1 MIWVVFGLWFL
12 NFVNGCLLL
21 GVVYVLK
28 EKSTKNWMEQSEFER
43 NAPVWRELAYD
54 TGLAHGADPDEAE
67 DVAQDTLLKL
77 WALRDELERYQSLTG
92 LTRVIARNLTIDLH
106 RNRRTIRLDAASID
120 LSVSDRFAD
129 SDIISREEE
138 RLINQRLSQ
147 LPPRQHQVLVMRQ
160 VEHRSYEEIAAL
172 LGIEVSSAKVL
183 LSRARKWL
191 YSMNNG

>member
-1 MIWVVFGLWFL
+1 M
-12 NFVNGCLLL
+12 
-21 GVVYVLK
+21 GVVYVLN
-28 EKSTKNWMEQSEFER
+28 EKSTEIWMEQCEFER

-77 WALRDELERYQSLTG
+77 WALRGELDRYHSLTG

-106 RNRRTIRLDAASID
+106 RNRRTVSLDEALSD
-120 LSVSDRFAD
+120 LSVADKMAD
-129 SDIISREEE
+129 SDLVSREEE
-138 RLINQRLSQ
+138 RLLNRRLAL

-191 YSMNNG
+191 LNSMHNA

>member
-1 MIWVVFGLWFL
+1 ML
-12 NFVNGCLLL
+12 
-21 GVVYVLK
+21 
-28 EKSTKNWMEQSEFER
+28 NWMEQCEFER

-54 TGLAHGADPDEAE
+54 TGLAHGATPDEAE

-77 WALRDELERYQSLTG
+77 WAMRAELDRYRSVAG

-106 RNRRTIRLDAASID
+106 RHRRTVRLDETSAD

-138 RLINQRLSQ
+138 RRLNQRLSQ

-160 VEHRSYEEIAAL
+160 VEHRSYDEIASL

-191 YSMNNG
+191 YLMNNE

>member
-1 MIWVVFGLWFL
+1 
-12 NFVNGCLLL
+12 
-21 GVVYVLK
+21 
-28 EKSTKNWMEQSEFER
+28 MEQSEFER
-43 NAPVWRELAYD
+43 DAPVWRELAYNA
-54 TGLAHGADPDEAE
+54 GLAYGATPDEAE

-77 WALRDELERYQSLTG
+77 WAMRAELEQYRSVTG

-106 RNRRTIRLDAASID
+106 RHRRTIRLDELPSD

-129 SDIISREEE
+129 SEIISREEE
-138 RLINQRLSQ
+138 RRLNQRLSQ

-160 VEHRSYEEIAAL
+160 VEHRSYEEIAVL

-191 YSMNNG
+191 YSMHNA